1 MFSSRNPFGLRLA
14 LWYAA
19 VFSIS
24 SLVIILLAYA
34 LTARSLAARDHKIL
48 QSKVG
53 EYAAAYA
60 RGGIPALT
68 TVVRS
73 EQAVTPERLLG
84 RVTAA
89 TRFVGWGVAPPAALA
104 AGLLADAIGLRPT
117 LFACAV
123 IAAVAFV
130 YLLASPVRRYRRPEA
145 EPVVS

>member
-24 SLVIILLAYA
+24 SLVIVLLAYA
-34 LTARSLAARDHKIL
+34 LTARSLAARDHQIL

-68 TVVRS
+68 LSCARS
-73 EQAVTPERLLG
+73 RLVTPERLLV
-84 RVTAA
+84 RVNRPRHRGGVVLSNPQGWDPAHVQSSNRRSSETA
-89 TRFVGWGVAPPAALA
+89 RWCRWGKSSESRNEA
-104 AGLLADAIGLRPT
+104 AG
-117 LFACAV
+117 
-123 IAAVAFV
+123 
-130 YLLASPVRRYRRPEA
+130 ASARCR
-145 EPVVS
+145 SSS

>member
-1 MFSSRNPFGLRLA
+1 MCAGKSQALLGLTVP
-14 LWYAA
+14 LWN
-19 VFSIS
+19 VTSS
-24 SLVIILLAYA
+24 SL
-34 LTARSLAARDHKIL
+34 
-48 QSKVG
+48 Q
-53 EYAAAYA
+53 
-60 RGGIPALT
+60 
-68 TVVRS
+68 
-73 EQAVTPERLLG
+73 QAVTPERLLG

-130 YLLASPVRRYRRPEA
+130 FLLASPVRRYRRPEA